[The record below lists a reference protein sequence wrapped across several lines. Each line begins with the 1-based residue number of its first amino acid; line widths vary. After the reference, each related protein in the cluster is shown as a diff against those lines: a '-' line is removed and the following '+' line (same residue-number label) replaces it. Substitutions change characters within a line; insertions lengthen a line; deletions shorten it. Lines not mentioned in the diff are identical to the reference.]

1 MAASSRIP
9 LTTIRTERARPRANR
24 EPLGFAAIV
33 VSRSERTIC
42 MSNTWFN
49 VTEAAEHCRIS
60 RSTLYQKIKEGR
72 IRARKIGK
80 RTLLSRVELDR
91 MIEDGAETEVGGTSS

>member
-91 MIEDGAETEVGGTSS
+91 MIEDGAVTEVGGTLA

>member
-72 IRARKIGK
+72 IRARKLGK

-91 MIEDGAETEVGGTSS
+91 MIEDGAVTEVGGTSA